1 MVKDEVC
8 GVLPYPHNFKTAPH
22 SFTFS
27 DRVRYQPYLARL
39 ERLSG
44 SRSNTSTRVSAA
56 RVSPETAV
64 LK

>member
-27 DRVRYQPYLARL
+27 DRVCYQPYLARL

-44 SRSNTSTRVSAA
+44 SHSNTSKSAPTA
-56 RVSPETAV
+56 HETPETAV
-64 LK
+64 